1 MINAPAAPI
10 TAEALIGVRIERL
23 ARYGEAGV
31 GAVVAAEANSWC
43 GFVLHVVLEDGR
55 RDRQVR
61 YHSLFESN
69 PVYRVI
75 MTDKADD
82 GEIDQ
87 LIAGAEARE
96 LLIAMKERAKVT
108 AYAGEMAKLAH
119 LFDGIELQ
127 AYAVKKGKMKARV
140 HYSAHTDTKGRKCV
154 TIYSKDYDRTLG
166 EIFAAG
172 YQNDTDSQTDYF
184 DKGRVNIYEGHPL
197 YEKAMER
204 VKMNVAAFEVRQEK
218 KKAARAERANA
229 RFYR

>member
-55 RDRQVR
+55 RDRQVS
-61 YHSLFESN
+61 YHSLFELN

-96 LLIAMKERAKVT
+96 LLIAMRERAKVT

-127 AYAVKKGKMKARV
+127 AYAV
-140 HYSAHTDTKGRKCV
+140 
-154 TIYSKDYDRTLG
+154 
-166 EIFAAG
+166 
-172 YQNDTDSQTDYF
+172 
-184 DKGRVNIYEGHPL
+184 
-197 YEKAMER
+197 
-204 VKMNVAAFEVRQEK
+204 
-218 KKAARAERANA
+218 
-229 RFYR
+229 

>member
-96 LLIAMKERAKVT
+96 LLIAMRERAKVT

-127 AYAVKKGKMKARV
+127 AYAVKKEIGAMFSEYASRETKAVVAPIREAIHAQARTAV
-140 HYSAHTDTKGRKCV
+140 AEILETLDYVRPTD
-154 TIYSKDYDRTLG
+154 
-166 EIFAAG
+166 EE
-172 YQNDTDSQTDYF
+172 N
-184 DKGRVNIYEGHPL
+184 
-197 YEKAMER
+197 
-204 VKMNVAAFEVRQEK
+204 
-218 KKAARAERANA
+218 
-229 RFYR
+229 

>member
-1 MINAPAAPI
+1 MTNAPTAPI
-10 TAEALIGVRIERL
+10 TAEDMIGVRIERL
-23 ARYGEAGV
+23 ARYGEAGI
-31 GAVVAAEANSWC
+31 GAVIAAEENSFC
-43 GFVLHVVLEDGR
+43 GFVLTVILEDGR

-61 YHSLFESN
+61 YNSLFDQN
-69 PVYRVI
+69 PVYRVV
-75 MTDKADD
+75 MTDKADP

-127 AYAVKKGKMKARV
+127 AYAVKKGKLKARV

-166 EIFAAG
+166 EIFSAG

-184 DKGRVNIYEGHPL
+184 DKGRVNIYEGHPM
-197 YEKAMER
+197 YEGAMDR
-204 VKMNVAAFEVRQEK
+204 AKMNDAAFDARQEK
-218 KKAARAERANA
+218 KKVARAERANA